1 MRVCGR
7 YWQNRMA
14 QPRQD
19 YHNTVPIADT
29 AMRKIG
35 ALGQPADPR
44 SYALWFKYASGDSGL
59 LSAAINTRLTRN
71 GTLSAGDIEE
81 LHDAHIAPARV
92 QDRTDRIGARLAG
105 EVDQVFA
112 TLEVAED
119 TASHYSRDLAH
130 AAKRLNSTVARA
142 DVRAI
147 IDALVQATRTLSEKN
162 ARLQTQLQA
171 MSEEIGQ
178 LRREIVDLRT
188 ESQTD
193 PLTGLGNR
201 RHFLAALERTIVE
214 CRAIDEP
221 MTLLIADVDNIKVI
235 NESYGNI
242 VGDRVLRFIAMVV
255 KEAITGRDVAARY
268 ADDAFAIILPKT
280 SLPPAVRIA
289 EQLRHAVT
297 KCELVRRTTNEK
309 ARLTLSVGVAT
320 LDKRL
325 PAQGLIEA
333 AEMCL
338 HAAKRAGRN
347 CVVSEA
353 DEKLFAAVAG
363 STLSAE
369 ALPFLRK

>member
-1 MRVCGR
+1 
-7 YWQNRMA
+7 MA
-14 QPRQD
+14 QARQE
-19 YHNTVPIADT
+19 YHNTVGIAG
-29 AMRKIG
+29 AALRKIS
-35 ALGQPADPR
+35 ALGQPADPK

-71 GTLSAGDIEE
+71 GTLNVDDIEE
-81 LHDAHIAPARV
+81 LHDAHIAPGQV
-92 QDRTDRIGARLAG
+92 QDKTSRIGTRMAG
-105 EVDQVFA
+105 EVDQVLA

-119 TASHYSRDLAH
+119 AASLYSRDLVN
-130 AAKRLNSTVARA
+130 AAQRLSRTVNRA

-147 IDALVQATRTLSEKN
+147 IDALAQATRSLSEKN
-162 ARLQTQLQA
+162 ARLQNQLQA
-171 MSEEIGQ
+171 MSEEIAQ
-178 LRREIVDLRT
+178 IRREIVDLRT

-201 RHFLAALERTIVE
+201 RFFMTALERAILE
-214 CRAIDEP
+214 CRATGDP
-221 MTLLIADVDNIKVI
+221 LTLLIADVDGIKGI
-235 NESYGNI
+235 NQNYGNI
-242 VGDRVLRFIAMVV
+242 VGDRVLRFIAMVT

-268 ADDAFAIILPKT
+268 GDDAFAIILPNI

-289 EQLRHAVT
+289 EQLRHAVM
-297 KCELVRRTTNEK
+297 KCELVRRTTGEK

-325 PAQGLIEA
+325 PAQGLVEA

-353 DEKLFAAVAG
+353 DEKLFAAVTG
-363 STLSAE
+363 TTLSAS
-369 ALPFLRK
+369 ALPFAKK